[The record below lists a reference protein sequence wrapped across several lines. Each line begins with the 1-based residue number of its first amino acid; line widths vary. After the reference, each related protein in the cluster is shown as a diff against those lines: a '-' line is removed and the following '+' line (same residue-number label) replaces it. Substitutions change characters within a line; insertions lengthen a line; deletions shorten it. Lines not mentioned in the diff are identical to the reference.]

1 MLCSD
6 QGLLEDTMD
15 TGAQLRS
22 AREALGLSLASLAQ
36 KTRVQ
41 PRIISAIED
50 NDLPSI
56 PPKPFG
62 RGFVRAYA
70 REVGL
75 DPEQTV
81 RDYFAQF
88 PPTPVEVSHVS
99 DAAAEPWPART
110 SWFGAAALIAI
121 ALVSLAVLRGGAGDD
136 VASEPPAPVGTV
148 GTTTERAPEAPNA
161 NGTIGRSADAAPAR
175 KGLAIVLNADR
186 ACWVTATADG
196 SRVLYQLLPPGGQY
210 SIDATREITIRSGDA
225 GALRVTVNGRQTG
238 ALGTDGQVRT
248 VRITP
253 ETAPAFG
260 VRTGQ

>member
-1 MLCSD
+1 
-6 QGLLEDTMD
+6 MD

-41 PRIISAIED
+41 PRIISAIEH

-88 PPTPVEVSHVS
+88 PPAPAVTSAGPDPE
-99 DAAAEPWPART
+99 AEPWPART
-110 SWFGAAALIAI
+110 SWLGAAALIAI
-121 ALVSLAVLRGGAGDD
+121 VLVTLAVFRGGTGDEIERTS
-136 VASEPPAPVGTV
+136 VPVGTT
-148 GTTTERAPEAPNA
+148 GSATERPVEAPRA
-161 NGTIGRSADAAPAR
+161 DGMIGKSEDAAPLHE
-175 KGLAIVLNADR
+175 GLAIVLRADR
-186 ACWVTATADG
+186 ECWVTATADG
-196 SRVLYQLLPPGGQY
+196 SRVLYQLLPAGTEHAIRA
-210 SIDATREITIRSGDA
+210 SREIAIRAGDA
-225 GALRVTVNGRQTG
+225 GALRVSVNGREAG
-238 ALGTDGQVRT
+238 LLGRDGEVRS
-248 VRITP
+248 VRLTP
-253 ETAPAFG
+253 GTAPGFG
-260 VRTGQ
+260 AQGPAQ